1 MSKLIR
7 RGNLF
12 DDFFRDFPFGYQVA
26 PLHGDPLPQPGRIKI
41 DVKEN
46 NGNLIVQAEVP
57 GVKKEDID
65 VSVDRNMLIIS
76 AKVDQYD
83 ADAENDNVLHSERYY
98 GEVQRSITLPS
109 DTVSDQ
115 AEAKYENGILTLT
128 IPKADA
134 QTTRK
139 VTVN

>member
-1 MSKLIR
+1 
-7 RGNLF
+7 
-12 DDFFRDFPFGYQVA
+12 
-26 PLHGDPLPQPGRIKI
+26 
-41 DVKEN
+41 
-46 NGNLIVQAEVP
+46 
-57 GVKKEDID
+57 
-65 VSVDRNMLIIS
+65 MLTIS